1 MPLCFRRVLR
11 FGAVMGSVSDLL
23 GLRLSL
29 PLQSRPAQISDG
41 THDSSERLGL
51 CEGNMATIFCGS
63 HSRKRS
69 RAMKRGGVLL
79 GMILLVAACDK
90 PVRERSAGLPTPP
103 LNMEALNKALSYA
116 RGETPNEQGWPRT
129 IHYTYRVYDFRTDTF
144 QEEERAFEIKQRPV
158 RIVPHAVGVAEI
170 LWAICPRERLIAFN
184 DLSAD
189 PELCVLA
196 EEIRKRDRIFKTK
209 QTELIIAYE
218 PDLVFTVF
226 YSGAEFKKKLKQ
238 AKIPYFDLGYFGTIE
253 SIRSQILLLGRII
266 GEEGN
271 AEALVE
277 VMDAKIRQLKSK
289 IPRGRSGVRVLYYD
303 EGGYVPGKSTNFNSI
318 CEIIRAV
325 NVGAE
330 QGVKSWSQIDYET
343 LLKWDPDIIL
353 VPEGSG
359 LNEQARS
366 NQMLA
371 QARAVREGKVF
382 PVPGIYLRAT
392 SQYMVLSAN
401 YFAGVVYEGGF

>member
-1 MPLCFRRVLR
+1 
-11 FGAVMGSVSDLL
+11 
-23 GLRLSL
+23 
-29 PLQSRPAQISDG
+29 
-41 THDSSERLGL
+41 
-51 CEGNMATIFCGS
+51 
-63 HSRKRS
+63 
-69 RAMKRGGVLL
+69 
-79 GMILLVAACDK
+79 MILLAVACDK

-103 LNMEALNKALSYA
+103 LNMEGLKKALSYA
-116 RGETPNEQGWPRT
+116 RGETTKEQGWPRT
-129 IHYTYRVYDFRTDTF
+129 IDYTYRIHDFRTDTF
-144 QEEERAFEIKQRPV
+144 QEEKRAFEIKQRPI

-189 PELCVLA
+189 PEFCVLA
-196 EEIRKRDRIFKTK
+196 EEIQERDRIFKTR

-226 YSGAEFKKKLKQ
+226 YSGAEFKEKLKQ

-253 SIRSQILLLGRII
+253 SIRSQTLLLGRII

-277 VMDAKIRQLKSK
+277 LMEAKTRELNSR
-289 IPRGRSGVRVLYYD
+289 IPEDRSGVRVLYYD
-303 EGGYVPGKSTNFNSI
+303 EGGYVPGRSSNFNSI

-325 NVGAE
+325 NVGGE

-343 LLKWDPDIIL
+343 LLKWDPEIIL

-359 LNEQARS
+359 LKEQVQS

-371 QARAVREGKVF
+371 YAGAVKEGKVF
-382 PVPGIYLRAT
+382 AVPGIYLRVPPST
-392 SQYMVLSAN
+392 
-401 YFAGVVYEGGF
+401 

>member
-1 MPLCFRRVLR
+1 
-11 FGAVMGSVSDLL
+11 
-23 GLRLSL
+23 
-29 PLQSRPAQISDG
+29 
-41 THDSSERLGL
+41 
-51 CEGNMATIFCGS
+51 
-63 HSRKRS
+63 
-69 RAMKRGGVLL
+69 MKKGWAFLVG
-79 GMILLVAACDK
+79 GMILLAAACDE
-90 PVRERSAGLPTPP
+90 PVPERSAALPTSP
-103 LNMEALNKALSYA
+103 LNMEALKKALSYA
-116 RGETPNEQGWPRT
+116 RGETPAEQGWPRT
-129 IHYTYRVYDFRTDTF
+129 INYTYRTHDFRTDTF
-144 QEEERAFEIKQRPV
+144 QEEKRAFEIKQRPV

-189 PELCVLA
+189 PEFCVLA
-196 EEIRKRDRIFKTK
+196 EEIQKRDRIFKTK

-226 YSGAEFKKKLKQ
+226 YSGAEFKEKLKQ

-253 SIRSQILLLGRII
+253 SIRSQTLLLGRII

-277 VMDAKIRQLKSK
+277 LMDTKTRELKSK
-289 IPRGRSGVRVLYYD
+289 IPEDRSGIRVLYYD
-303 EGGYVPGKSTNFNSI
+303 EGGYVPGRSTNFNSI

-325 NVGAE
+325 NVGGE
-330 QGVKSWSQIDYET
+330 KGVKAWSQIDYET
-343 LLKWDPDIIL
+343 LLKWDPEIIL

-359 LNEQARS
+359 LKEQVQS

-371 QARAVREGKVF
+371 HASAVKEGKVF
-382 PVPGIYLRAT
+382 AVPGIYLRVA
-392 SQYMVLSAN
+392 SQYMILSAN

>member
-1 MPLCFRRVLR
+1 
-11 FGAVMGSVSDLL
+11 
-23 GLRLSL
+23 
-29 PLQSRPAQISDG
+29 
-41 THDSSERLGL
+41 
-51 CEGNMATIFCGS
+51 
-63 HSRKRS
+63 
-69 RAMKRGGVLL
+69 MKKGWGFLVL
-79 GMILLVAACDK
+79 GMMLLAVACDK
-90 PVRERSAGLPTPP
+90 PVPERSTVLPTPP
-103 LNMEALNKALSYA
+103 LNMEALKKALSYA
-116 RGETPNEQGWPRT
+116 RGETPAEQGWPRT
-129 IHYTYRVYDFRTDTF
+129 INYTYRIHDFRTDTF
-144 QEEERAFEIKQRPV
+144 QEEKRVFEIEQRPV

-196 EEIRKRDRIFKTK
+196 EEIRKRDRVFRTK

-226 YSGAEFKKKLKQ
+226 YSGADFKEKLKQ
-238 AKIPYFDLGYFGTIE
+238 AKIRYFDLGYFGTLE
-253 SIRSQILLLGRII
+253 SICSQILLLGRII

-271 AEALVE
+271 AEALVHLME
-277 VMDAKIRQLKSK
+277 TRKGELRSR
-289 IPRGRSGVRVLYYD
+289 IPEDRSGVRVLYYD
-303 EGGYVPGKSTNFNSI
+303 EGGYVPGRSSNFNSI

-330 QGVKSWSQIDYET
+330 QGIKSWSQIDYET

-359 LNEQARS
+359 LKEQVRS

-371 QARAVREGKVF
+371 HAGAVKEGKVF
-382 PVPGIYLRAT
+382 AVPGIHLRVA
-392 SQYMVLSAN
+392 SQYMIMSAN

>member
-1 MPLCFRRVLR
+1 MKKKWAFL
-11 FGAVMGSVSDLL
+11 VM
-23 GLRLSL
+23 
-29 PLQSRPAQISDG
+29 
-41 THDSSERLGL
+41 
-51 CEGNMATIFCGS
+51 
-63 HSRKRS
+63 
-69 RAMKRGGVLL
+69 GVLL
-79 GMILLVAACDK
+79 LAVACDE
-90 PVRERSAGLPTPP
+90 PTPERSAALPTPP
-103 LNMEALNKALSYA
+103 LDMEALKKVLSYA
-116 RGETPNEQGWPRT
+116 RGETPAEPGWPRT
-129 IHYTYRVYDFRTDTF
+129 INYTHRIHDFRTDTF
-144 QEEERAFEIKQRPV
+144 REEKRVVEIKQRPR

-189 PELCVLA
+189 PEFCVLA
-196 EEIRKRDRIFKTK
+196 EEIQKRDRIFKTK

-226 YSGAEFKKKLKQ
+226 YSGEEFKEKLKQ

-253 SIRSQILLLGRII
+253 SIRSQTLLLGRII

-277 VMDAKIRQLKSK
+277 LMDAKTRELNSK
-289 IPRGRSGVRVLYYD
+289 IPEDRSGVRVLYYD
-303 EGGYVPGKSTNFNSI
+303 EGGYVPGRSSNFNSI

-343 LLKWDPDIIL
+343 LLKWDPEIIL

-359 LNEQARS
+359 LEVQVRS

-371 QARAVREGKVF
+371 HATAVKEGKVF
-382 PVPGIYLRAT
+382 AVPGTHLRVA
-392 SQYMVLSAN
+392 SQYMIMSAN
-401 YFAGVVYEGGF
+401 YFAGVVYEEGF

>member
-1 MPLCFRRVLR
+1 
-11 FGAVMGSVSDLL
+11 
-23 GLRLSL
+23 
-29 PLQSRPAQISDG
+29 
-41 THDSSERLGL
+41 
-51 CEGNMATIFCGS
+51 
-63 HSRKRS
+63 
-69 RAMKRGGVLL
+69 
-79 GMILLVAACDK
+79 MILLAVACDN

-103 LNMEALNKALSYA
+103 LNMEALKKALSYA
-116 RGETPNEQGWPRT
+116 RGETTKEQGWPRT
-129 IHYTYRVYDFRTDTF
+129 IDYTHRIHDFRTDTF
-144 QEEERAFEIKQRPV
+144 REEKKAFEIKQRPV

-189 PELCVLA
+189 PEFCVLA
-196 EEIRKRDRIFKTK
+196 EEVQKRDRIFRTK

-226 YSGAEFKKKLKQ
+226 YSGAEFKEKLKQ

-253 SIRSQILLLGRII
+253 SIRSQTLLLGRII

-277 VMDAKIRQLKSK
+277 LMEAKTRELNSR
-289 IPRGRSGVRVLYYD
+289 IPEDRSGVRVLYYD
-303 EGGYVPGKSTNFNSI
+303 EGGYVPGRSSNFNSI

-325 NVGAE
+325 NVGGE

-343 LLKWDPDIIL
+343 LLKWDPEIIL

-359 LNEQARS
+359 LKEQVQS

-371 QARAVREGKVF
+371 YAGAVKEGKVF
-382 PVPGIYLRAT
+382 AVPGIYLRVA
-392 SQYMVLSAN
+392 SQYMILSAN
-401 YFAGVVYEGGF
+401 FLAGVVYEGGF

>member
-1 MPLCFRRVLR
+1 
-11 FGAVMGSVSDLL
+11 
-23 GLRLSL
+23 
-29 PLQSRPAQISDG
+29 
-41 THDSSERLGL
+41 
-51 CEGNMATIFCGS
+51 
-63 HSRKRS
+63 
-69 RAMKRGGVLL
+69 
-79 GMILLVAACDK
+79 MILLAVACDK

-103 LNMEALNKALSYA
+103 LNMEGLQTALSYA
-116 RGETPNEQGWPRT
+116 RGETTKEQGWPRT
-129 IHYTYRVYDFRTDTF
+129 IDYTYRIHDFRTDTF
-144 QEEERAFEIKQRPV
+144 QEEKRAFEIKQRPI

-189 PELCVLA
+189 PEFCVLA
-196 EEIRKRDRIFKTK
+196 EEIQERDRIFKTR

-226 YSGAEFKKKLKQ
+226 YSGAEFKEKLKQ

-253 SIRSQILLLGRII
+253 SIRSQTLLLGRII

-277 VMDAKIRQLKSK
+277 LMEAKTRELNSR
-289 IPRGRSGVRVLYYD
+289 IPEDRSGVRVLYYD
-303 EGGYVPGKSTNFNSI
+303 EGGYVPGRSSNFSSI
-318 CEIIRAV
+318 CDMIQAV

-343 LLKWDPDIIL
+343 LLKWNPDIIL

-359 LNEQARS
+359 LKEQVQS
-366 NQMLA
+366 NQMLSHA
-371 QARAVREGKVF
+371 GAVKEGKVF
-382 PVPGIYLRAT
+382 AVPGIYLRVA
-392 SQYMVLSAN
+392 SQYMILSAN
-401 YFAGVVYEGGF
+401 FLAGVVYEGGF

>member
-1 MPLCFRRVLR
+1 
-11 FGAVMGSVSDLL
+11 
-23 GLRLSL
+23 
-29 PLQSRPAQISDG
+29 
-41 THDSSERLGL
+41 
-51 CEGNMATIFCGS
+51 
-63 HSRKRS
+63 
-69 RAMKRGGVLL
+69 MKKGWGFLVG
-79 GMILLVAACDK
+79 GMILLAVACDE
-90 PVRERSAGLPTPP
+90 PVPERSAAPPTPP
-103 LNMEALNKALSYA
+103 LNMEALKKALSYA
-116 RGETPNEQGWPRT
+116 RGETPNAQGWPRT
-129 IHYTYRVYDFRTDTF
+129 IHYTYRIHDFRTDTF

-189 PELCVLA
+189 PEFCVLA
-196 EEIRKRDRIFKTK
+196 EEIQKRDRIFKTR

-226 YSGAEFKKKLKQ
+226 YSGAEFKEKLKQ
-238 AKIPYFDLGYFGTIE
+238 AKIPYFDLGHFGTIE
-253 SIRSQILLLGRII
+253 SICSQILLLGRVI

-277 VMDAKIRQLKSK
+277 SMKTKTRELTSK
-289 IPRGRSGVRVLYYD
+289 IPEDRSGVRVLYYD
-303 EGGYVPGKSTNFNSI
+303 EGGYVPGRSSNFNSI

-330 QGVKSWSQIDYET
+330 QGIKSWSQIDYET

-359 LNEQARS
+359 LKEQVRS

-371 QARAVREGKVF
+371 YARAVKEGKVF
-382 PVPGIYLRAT
+382 AVPGTHLRVA
-392 SQYMVLSAN
+392 SQYLIMSAN
-401 YFAGVVYEGGF
+401 YFAGVVYEGAF

>member
-1 MPLCFRRVLR
+1 MKKGWGFL
-11 FGAVMGSVSDLL
+11 VMGMLL
-23 GLRLSL
+23 L
-29 PLQSRPAQISDG
+29 A
-41 THDSSERLGL
+41 
-51 CEGNMATIFCGS
+51 
-63 HSRKRS
+63 
-69 RAMKRGGVLL
+69 V
-79 GMILLVAACDK
+79 ACDE
-90 PVRERSAGLPTPP
+90 PGPERSAALPAPP
-103 LNMEALNKALSYA
+103 LNMEALKKELSYA
-116 RGETPNEQGWPRT
+116 RGEKAEVQGWPRT
-129 IHYTYRVYDFRTDTF
+129 IEYTHRIHDFRTDTF
-144 QEEERAFEIKQRPV
+144 REENRAFEIEKMPT

-196 EEIRKRDRIFKTK
+196 EEIQKRDRIFRTK

-226 YSGAEFKKKLKQ
+226 YSGADFKEKLKQ
-238 AKIPYFDLGYFGTIE
+238 AKIRYFDLGHFGTLE
-253 SIRSQILLLGRII
+253 SICSQILLLGRII

-271 AEALVE
+271 AVALVE
-277 VMDAKIRQLKSK
+277 LMETKTRELRSK
-289 IPRGRSGVRVLYYD
+289 IPEDRSGVRVLYYD
-303 EGGYVPGKSTNFNSI
+303 EGGYVPGRASNFNSI

-330 QGVKSWSQIDYET
+330 QGIKSWSQIDYET
-343 LLKWDPDIIL
+343 LLKWDPDSIL

-359 LNEQARS
+359 LKEQVES

-371 QARAVREGKVF
+371 HAGAVKEGKVF
-382 PVPGIYLRAT
+382 AVPGIHLRVA
-392 SQYMVLSAN
+392 SQYMIMSAN

>member
-1 MPLCFRRVLR
+1 MKKGWAFL
-11 FGAVMGSVSDLL
+11 
-23 GLRLSL
+23 
-29 PLQSRPAQISDG
+29 
-41 THDSSERLGL
+41 
-51 CEGNMATIFCGS
+51 
-63 HSRKRS
+63 
-69 RAMKRGGVLL
+69 AM
-79 GMILLVAACDK
+79 GMILLTAACDK

-103 LNMEALNKALSYA
+103 LDMEVLKKALSYA
-116 RGETPNEQGWPRT
+116 RGETPEEQGWPRT
-129 IHYTYRVYDFRTDTF
+129 INYTYGMHDYRTDSF
-144 QEEERAFEIKQRPV
+144 REEKRAFIIEKRPT

-189 PELCVLA
+189 PEFCVLA
-196 EEIRKRDRIFKTK
+196 EEVQKRDRIFKTK

-226 YSGAEFKKKLKQ
+226 YSGEEFKEKLEQ

-253 SIRSQILLLGRII
+253 SIRSQTLLLGRVI

-277 VMDAKIRQLKSK
+277 LMDTKTRELNSK
-289 IPRGRSGVRVLYYD
+289 IPADRSGVRVLYYD
-303 EGGYVPGKSTNFNSI
+303 EGGYVPGRSTNFNSI

-343 LLKWDPDIIL
+343 LLKWDPEIIL

-359 LNEQARS
+359 LKEQVQS
-366 NQMLA
+366 NPMLA
-371 QARAVREGKVF
+371 HAGAVKEGKIF
-382 PVPGIYLRAT
+382 AVPGIHLRVA
-392 SQYMVLSAN
+392 SQYMILSAN
-401 YFAGVVYEGGF
+401 YLAGVVYEGGF